1 MMSNHDETRAVLL
14 TDLTREELR
23 AALVDLDQPAYR
35 GDQIWGWLYSSL
47 AADVDAMTTLPAP
60 LRAALAQHFVF
71 PALRPVADVRSTDRR
86 TWKVLFEL
94 ADGETIESVLMRYE
108 KRDTA
113 CVSTQVGCAVG
124 CSFCATGQSG
134 FRRDLSAGEIVE
146 QALFLSR
153 DLVAGSAGKERL
165 TNVVF
170 MGMGEPLL
178 NYEATWR
185 AIATLNDA
193 RGFNLGARHMTLS
206 TAGVVPGI
214 DRMAAEP
221 LQVGLSVSLHAPDDA
236 LRDELVPLN
245 RRYPLDVLLSACRR
259 YLARTNRRITF
270 EYALMD
276 SVNDSPEQ
284 AQALARLVSGML
296 CHVNLIPANC
306 TADASLRPAPRER
319 VDAFLAILEQNHIP
333 ATVRLA
339 RGADIQAGCGQLRS
353 REMKRESRDRPGG
366 PGQLH

>member
-1 MMSNHDETRAVLL
+1 MSKDSVVRMSLL

-23 AALVDLDQPAYR
+23 AALAEMGQPAYR
-35 GDQIWGWLYSSL
+35 GDQVWGWLYASL
-47 AADVDAMTTLPAP
+47 AGDLDAMTTLPAA
-60 LRAALAQHFVF
+60 LRAALAQHFAF
-71 PALRPVADVRSTDRR
+71 PALRPVADVRSADRR

-108 KRDTA
+108 RRDTA
-113 CVSTQVGCAVG
+113 CISTQVGCAVG

-146 QALFLSR
+146 QALFFAR
-153 DLVAGSAGKERL
+153 DLLVGSAGKDRL

-178 NYEATWR
+178 NYEATWQ
-185 AIATLNDA
+185 AIARLNDP

-206 TAGVVPGI
+206 TSGVVPGI

-221 LQVGLSVSLHAPDDA
+221 LQVGLSVSLHATDDV
-236 LRDELVPLN
+236 LRDDLVPIN
-245 RRYPLDVLLSACRR
+245 RRYPLNVLLSACRR
-259 YLARTNRRITF
+259 YVTRTNRRITF
-270 EYALMD
+270 EYALMENI
-276 SVNDSPEQ
+276 NDSPEQ
-284 AQALARLVSGML
+284 ALALARLVSGML

-306 TADASLRPAPRER
+306 TADAALRPSPRER
-319 VDAFLAILEQNHIP
+319 VDAFAATLAENHIP
-333 ATVRLA
+333 TTVRLA

-353 REMKRESRDRPGG
+353 REMKRRAP
-366 PGQLH
+366 

>member
-1 MMSNHDETRAVLL
+1 MSNDSEVRTPLL
-14 TDLTREELR
+14 TDLTREALR
-23 AALVDLDQPAYR
+23 AALAEMGQPAYR
-35 GDQIWGWLYSSL
+35 GDQVWGWLYASL
-47 AADVDAMTTLPAP
+47 ASDVDAMTTLPAA
-60 LRAALAQHFVF
+60 LRAALAQRFVF
-71 PALRPVADVRSTDRR
+71 PALWPVADVRSADRR

-113 CVSTQVGCAVG
+113 CVSTQAGCAVG

-134 FRRDLSAGEIVE
+134 FRRHLSAGEIVE
-146 QALFLSR
+146 QALFFAR
-153 DLVAGSAGKERL
+153 DLLAGKERL

-178 NYEATWR
+178 NYEATWQ
-185 AIATLNDA
+185 AIAMLNDP

-206 TAGVVPGI
+206 TSGVVPGI

-221 LQVGLSVSLHAPDDA
+221 LQVGLSVSLHAADDA
-236 LRDELVPLN
+236 LRDELVPIN

-259 YLARTNRRITF
+259 YVTRTRRRITF
-270 EYALMD
+270 EYALLEG
-276 SVNDSPEQ
+276 VNDAPEQ
-284 AQALARLVSGML
+284 ALALARLVSGML

-306 TADASLRPAPRER
+306 TADASLRPSPRER
-319 VDAFLAILEQNHIP
+319 VDAFVAILEENHVP
-333 ATVRLA
+333 TTVRLA

-353 REMKRESRDRPGG
+353 REMKRRAP
-366 PGQLH
+366 